1 MGELDYFVNMS
12 RTAQPSQ
19 RVLAFAVLAQSI
31 RGTRTPAAIREK
43 VTPVLDAAWADPSS
57 APSLV
62 QAIVL
67 MRLDGQYT
75 DKIAAYNQVKPR

>member
-1 MGELDYFVNMS
+1 MSELDYFINMS
-12 RTAQPSQ
+12 KTAQPSQ

-31 RGTRTPAAIREK
+31 RAPRTPAAVREK

-57 APSLV
+57 AASLV

-67 MRLDGQYT
+67 MRLEGQYT
-75 DKIAAYNQVKPR
+75 DKIAAYNQVKSR